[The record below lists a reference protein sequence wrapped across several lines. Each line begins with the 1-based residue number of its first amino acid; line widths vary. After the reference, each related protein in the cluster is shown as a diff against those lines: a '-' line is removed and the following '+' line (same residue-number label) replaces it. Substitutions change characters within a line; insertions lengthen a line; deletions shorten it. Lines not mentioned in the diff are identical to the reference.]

1 MAASRITRKRTNA
14 SSSSKAKKFP
24 PPSSSTKSVHE
35 VAILKNEQKEE
46 EEKRDEKPGCDEIT
60 DPKRDGND
68 QSNGEALENHSIPL
82 IHANAAAKTV
92 DANPHLSPP
101 KFSYKKV
108 PSNTIIQPSSSAGNE
123 WTPRHF
129 PPVFSLQQ
137 QQQQHHHQHQHQHQ
151 QQMLQMMMSHHA
163 GMMDPSSNAFMQYN
177 NFHGANGGA
186 AGAAN
191 HHAQNNVL
199 MGNPIHDFLQMQ
211 QNPTAFPTRYLIN
224 AQNGPFPFPWPPV
237 GMPPF
242 PTFPAAAGM
251 SGARHQIDNAAAP
264 PPTTTPLLV
273 KRGEGDAQQKVDE
286 YDKNENNTQK
296 KSNAA
301 AAAAVAAATAAEDQE
316 NEKDTRTVMTTTRL
330 AENGSGMS
338 SDNFQTTTVTT
349 AANNTFGSV
358 SNGKKTATRVLPT
371 EEQLEHRQRYL
382 QQQQQLNQFNAFNA
396 LQQNGA
402 AYSAY
407 AAALSM
413 GQPNTDSPS
422 FAAQHA
428 FQQHQ
433 QQQQHLHNMMNKNF
447 SSNQQHQQQMYLHQQ
462 QHQQQ
467 QQQQHQQHEY
477 QQPPPHSQT
486 TTTTPKKGKQGVPKS
501 NRNRLV
507 WNDELHRRFMNA
519 VNHLGLDAAVPKTI
533 MQMMN
538 VEGLTRENVASHLQ
552 KYRLKQMTAEEKAAM
567 NAKSAMKKNESHS
580 TMDDSYYAGEG
591 KELLNGNAP
600 NKRGASLKRPAGSET
615 DILEGTKKSK
625 TQIEGTADDAAAP
638 TEVNITATA
647 NTTTD
652 GPAAQEGKDSG
663 ESSDERDAG
672 NNSGGENNSKHP
684 PYHHSDTNEKEQQEQ
699 ELPKKQQRSKRGK
712 SSSDDEASDKDNFGQ
727 QHRVVVGN

>member
-14 SSSSKAKKFP
+14 SSSLKAKKFP

-191 HHAQNNVL
+191 HHAQNNVI

-371 EEQLEHRQRYL
+371 EDQLEHRQRYL
-382 QQQQQLNQFNAFNA
+382 QQ
-396 LQQNGA
+396 
-402 AYSAY
+402 
-407 AAALSM
+407 
-413 GQPNTDSPS
+413 
-422 FAAQHA
+422 
-428 FQQHQ
+428 
-433 QQQQHLHNMMNKNF
+433 
-447 SSNQQHQQQMYLHQQ
+447 
-462 QHQQQ
+462 
-467 QQQQHQQHEY
+467 
-477 QQPPPHSQT
+477 
-486 TTTTPKKGKQGVPKS
+486 
-501 NRNRLV
+501 
-507 WNDELHRRFMNA
+507 
-519 VNHLGLDAAVPKTI
+519 
-533 MQMMN
+533 
-538 VEGLTRENVASHLQ
+538 
-552 KYRLKQMTAEEKAAM
+552 
-567 NAKSAMKKNESHS
+567 
-580 TMDDSYYAGEG
+580 
-591 KELLNGNAP
+591 
-600 NKRGASLKRPAGSET
+600 
-615 DILEGTKKSK
+615 
-625 TQIEGTADDAAAP
+625 
-638 TEVNITATA
+638 
-647 NTTTD
+647 
-652 GPAAQEGKDSG
+652 
-663 ESSDERDAG
+663 
-672 NNSGGENNSKHP
+672 
-684 PYHHSDTNEKEQQEQ
+684 
-699 ELPKKQQRSKRGK
+699 
-712 SSSDDEASDKDNFGQ
+712 
-727 QHRVVVGN
+727 

>member
-1 MAASRITRKRTNA
+1 
-14 SSSSKAKKFP
+14 
-24 PPSSSTKSVHE
+24 
-35 VAILKNEQKEE
+35 
-46 EEKRDEKPGCDEIT
+46 
-60 DPKRDGND
+60 
-68 QSNGEALENHSIPL
+68 
-82 IHANAAAKTV
+82 
-92 DANPHLSPP
+92 
-101 KFSYKKV
+101 
-108 PSNTIIQPSSSAGNE
+108 
-123 WTPRHF
+123 
-129 PPVFSLQQ
+129 
-137 QQQQHHHQHQHQHQ
+137 
-151 QQMLQMMMSHHA
+151 
-163 GMMDPSSNAFMQYN
+163 
-177 NFHGANGGA
+177 
-186 AGAAN
+186 
-191 HHAQNNVL
+191 

-301 AAAAVAAATAAEDQE
+301 AAAGVAAATAAEDQE

-382 QQQQQLNQFNAFNA
+382 QQRQQLNQFNAFNA
-396 LQQNGA
+396 LQQSGA

-433 QQQQHLHNMMNKNF
+433 QQQQHLHNMMNNNF
-447 SSNQQHQQQMYLHQQ
+447 NSNQQHQQQMYLHQQ
-462 QHQQQ
+462 QHQQQQQ

-600 NKRGASLKRPAGSET
+600 NKRAASLKRPAGSET

-625 TQIEGTADDAAAP
+625 TQIEGTADDAAGP